1 MHRRSIG
8 GIAALTLA
16 AAATATAQVPDT
28 EMARCAAL
36 RDDAA
41 RLRCLDA
48 LAAGSV
54 ARLQAGTSA
63 PAPAAAVVAPAPDPA
78 ARFGAP
84 PPKVA
89 EPELIV
95 SQIDGRVEGWGPN
108 THFRLKNGQVW
119 RVSDGSSGDLGMTN
133 PKVTIRRN
141 RFGTYFLEFEGRNDS
156 PKVRRVS

>member
-1 MHRRSIG
+1 MTMVLTG
-8 GIAALTLA
+8 AAS
-16 AAATATAQVPDT
+16 AQVPDA
-28 EMARCAAL
+28 EMARCAAIT
-36 RDDAA
+36 DGAA

-54 ARLQAGTSA
+54 ARLQAGTV
-63 PAPAAAVVAPAPDPA
+63 APAAPTAAAAVAAAPSPSDLA
-78 ARFGAP
+78 ASMGLP

-89 EPELIV
+89 EPDRID
-95 SQIDGRVEGWGPN
+95 SQIEGRVEGWGPN

-119 RVSDGSSGDLGMTN
+119 RVSDGSTGDLGLTD